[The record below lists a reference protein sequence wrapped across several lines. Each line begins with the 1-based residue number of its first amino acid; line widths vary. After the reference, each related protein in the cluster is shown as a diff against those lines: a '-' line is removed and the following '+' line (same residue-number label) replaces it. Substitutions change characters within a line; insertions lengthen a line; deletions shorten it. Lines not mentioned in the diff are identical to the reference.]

1 MLRSALNDKLV
12 LSNSL
17 ALKQCVIYSYNVSFA
32 GKSTNGEDNGWS
44 FKDYIWFLLVA
55 VFGGF
60 VALTAFRLV
69 LAQIGFTVVGVAA
82 NSMAA
87 LIQSVVYG
95 GAVGATSIFA
105 VLQSIGAAGLST
117 RAGLVI
123 FMAGAVYALWFFY
136 PRE

>member
-1 MLRSALNDKLV
+1 MV

-32 GKSTNGEDNGWS
+32 GESTNGEGNGWS
-44 FKDYIWFLLVA
+44 FKDYILFLLGA

-60 VALTAFRLV
+60 IALAAFRLV
-69 LAQIGFTVVGVAA
+69 LAQIGFTAAGVAA

-87 LIQSVVYG
+87 LIQSAVYG

>member
-1 MLRSALNDKLV
+1 MNWTLTICIVLLLSGSQTTSAT
-12 LSNSL
+12 
-17 ALKQCVIYSYNVSFA
+17 

-44 FKDYIWFLLVA
+44 FKDYILFLLVS

-60 VALTAFRLV
+60 IALTAFRLG
-69 LAQIGFTVVGVAA
+69 LAQIGFTAAGVAA

-105 VLQSIGAAGLST
+105 VLQSIGAAGSGLST